1 MNAPLLEVQGV
12 SRFFG
17 EFAALTDVS
26 LSVHAGVPTAL
37 IGPNGAGKTTFY
49 NVVSGR
55 FPPSRGRVVL
65 DGRDVTGVP
74 ARRRVAMGLARA
86 FQITNVFP
94 SLTVRE
100 NVMVPLVLEAGRGRR
115 MLRSMTAERD
125 LARRA
130 DEMLEEV
137 GLTEEAD
144 RTVATLSYGDR
155 RLVETAIALAR
166 RPRLVLLDEPTA
178 GMNPEETDRMIALV
192 RRLAERLGTTFFIT
206 EHDMRVVFGLA
217 QRIFVLH
224 QGSLLASGTPEEI
237 RNDVRVRD
245 AYLGSD
251 VDERGAHA

>member
-1 MNAPLLEVQGV
+1 LSAPLLEIRNV
-12 SRFFG
+12 SRHFG
-17 EFAALTDVS
+17 AFAALSDVS
-26 LSVHAGVPTAL
+26 LAVEAGVPTAL

-55 FPPSRGRVVL
+55 FPPTHGRILL

-74 ARRRVAMGLARA
+74 ARRLVGMGLARA

-100 NVMVPLVLEAGRGRR
+100 NVLVPLVLEAGHGRR
-115 MLRSMTAERD
+115 MLRSMARERD

-130 DEMLEEV
+130 EETLAEV
-137 GLTEEAD
+137 GLGALAD
-144 RTVATLSYGDR
+144 RTVATLAYGDR
-155 RLVETAIALAR
+155 RLVEIAIVLAR

-192 RRLAERLGTTFFIT
+192 RGLAERLGTTFFVT

-217 QRIFVLH
+217 RRIHVLH
-224 QGSLLASGTPEEI
+224 QGALLAAGTPEEI
-237 RNDVRVRD
+237 RADARVRE
-245 AYLGSD
+245 AYLGAEELAD
-251 VDERGAHA
+251 D